1 MTEDSNRRCSRGE
14 RTMLLADRFA
24 QVFRDEHR
32 KIRDTLLDL
41 LHAFN
46 ERNRTQIQTLLNG
59 AAAYTGPHFRY
70 EEESLYPA
78 LVEIFG
84 QEYIDELYR
93 AHDRAIGA
101 AKRLIVL
108 AGKDELG
115 DGDVTE
121 AKKLILGILPHVSDC
136 EGLSIMVEKLPNEKV
151 QWLLETR
158 ERSLQENLDLIRW
171 SEEIRGRATIP
182 AA

>member
-1 MTEDSNRRCSRGE
+1 M
-14 RTMLLADRFA
+14 MLADQFSR
-24 QVFRDEHR
+24 VFRDEHR
-32 KIRDTLLDL
+32 RIRDTLFDL
-41 LHAFN
+41 LRAFR
-46 ERNRTQIQTLLNG
+46 ERDPARIQDRLTEC
-59 AAAYTGPHFRY
+59 AACAGPHFRY

-93 AHDRAIGA
+93 AHDRAIGS

-108 AGKDELG
+108 AGKNELG
-115 DGDVTE
+115 EGDVTE
-121 AKKLILGILPHVSDC
+121 ATRLILGILPHVSDC

-151 QWLLETR
+151 QRLLETR

-171 SEEIRGRATIP
+171 AEEVRGRTSIP

>member
-1 MTEDSNRRCSRGE
+1 M
-14 RTMLLADRFA
+14 LADQFA

-41 LHAFN
+41 LSAFRQR
-46 ERNRTQIQTLLNG
+46 EHVRIRGLLND
-59 AAAYTGPHFRY
+59 AAALTGPHFRY

-84 QEYIDELYR
+84 QEYIDELFR

-101 AKRLIVL
+101 AKRLIAL
-108 AGKDELG
+108 AGKNEQG

-121 AKKLILGILPHVSDC
+121 ATKLVLGILPHVSDC
-136 EGLSIMVEKLPNEKV
+136 EGLSIMVEKLSNEKV
-151 QWLLETR
+151 QRLLEAR

-171 SEEIRGRATIP
+171 AEEVRGRTTIP

>member
-1 MTEDSNRRCSRGE
+1 M
-14 RTMLLADRFA
+14 LADQFA
-24 QVFRDEHR
+24 QVFREEHR
-32 KIRDTLLDL
+32 KIRDTLLDM
-41 LHAFN
+41 LHAFQQ
-46 ERNRTQIQTLLNG
+46 RDRIRIQTLLNS
-59 AAAYTGPHFRY
+59 AAAYAGPHFRY

-93 AHDRAIGA
+93 AHDRAIGS

-108 AGKDELG
+108 AGKDELS

-121 AKKLILGILPHVSDC
+121 ATKLILGILPHVSDC

-151 QWLLETR
+151 QGLLETR
-158 ERSLQENLDLIRW
+158 ERSRQENLDLIRW
-171 SEEIRGRATIP
+171 AEEVRGRTTIP